1 MTRPSPP
8 PATPSAARP
17 ATDGAASPMGV
28 REGWRYG
35 LLGLPLAFVA
45 LPLYVHLPNVYA
57 QQFGV
62 PLATLGLV
70 LLLARL
76 FDAVTDPWL
85 GRLSDRLFARSH
97 RWVLGVGA
105 GSALVLLAGMAALFF
120 PPWGTARAAQVALGL
135 FVGLLVTTAA
145 YSQLAIAHQSWGAR
159 LGGNEV
165 QRARIV
171 AWREGAGLVGVV
183 LASVLPSWL
192 GWGGWVTAF
201 GVALA
206 LGWLAW
212 CRALPPHAP
221 HALHT
226 NTNTGNG
233 CNTQTPGATASHAG
247 WHGML
252 HPWRH
257 APFRRLMAVFVLSGL
272 ASAMPATLVLFFIQ
286 DRLAAPAQ
294 EPLFLATYFV
304 GAAASLPLWMRVV
317 GRLGLARTW
326 LVGMGLS
333 VAVFVWAA
341 TLSTGDVWGFW
352 WVCALSGL
360 ALGTDL
366 ALPGALLAGVIGA
379 QGDRGRREGAYF
391 GWWNLAA
398 KLNLALAAGLA
409 LPLLGWLGY
418 QPGQAKAEGLFA
430 LTLAYAVLPCAIKL
444 LAAASLYWHFVRPAA
459 AGPAP
464 SLAPQEAP

>member
-1 MTRPSPP
+1 MAQPNPAPANSSP
-8 PATPSAARP
+8 TNVG
-17 ATDGAASPMGV
+17 TVQMGAS
-28 REGWRYG
+28 EGLRYG

-45 LPLYVHLPNVYA
+45 LPLYVHLPNIYA

-76 FDAVTDPWL
+76 FDALTDPWL
-85 GRLSDRLFARSH
+85 GRISDGLFARSH

-105 GSALVLLAGMAALFF
+105 ATATVLLAGMAALFF
-120 PPWGTARAAQVALGL
+120 PPWATDDADQVTLGL
-135 FVGLLVTTAA
+135 FFGLLITTTA

-159 LGGNEV
+159 WGGGEV

-183 LASVLPSWL
+183 LASVLPTWL
-192 GWGGWVTAF
+192 GWDGWVTAF

-212 CRALPPHAP
+212 CLAIPPDA
-221 HALHT
+221 HT
-226 NTNTGNG
+226 TPQTESPTGW
-233 CNTQTPGATASHAG
+233 QEL
-247 WHGML
+247 L

-257 APFRRLMAVFVLSGL
+257 TAFRRLMGVFVLSGL

-286 DRLAAPAQ
+286 DRLAAPEQ

-341 TLSTGDVWGFW
+341 TLSTGDIGGFW

-366 ALPGALLAGVIGA
+366 ALPGALLAGVIAA
-379 QGDRGRREGAYF
+379 QGDRGQREGAYF

-409 LPLLGWLGY
+409 LPLLGWMGY
-418 QPGQAKAEGLFA
+418 QPGLSSPDGLVA
-430 LTLAYAVLPCAIKL
+430 LTVAYAVLPCAIKL
-444 LAAASLYWHFVRPAA
+444 LAAASLYWHFVRPAVTGSA
-459 AGPAP
+459 S